1 MQHFC
6 VMIPPAVTVHTEG
19 APEQTRKTAPHPAPL
34 EDRSQG
40 VRIWI
45 PTLYNHWATS
55 PRLLQYNTNT
65 IRTIATLFMLFYY
78 RNFPPGMNKTLSCAI
93 LSFFH
98 LFEKSLRLS
107 KIFQCTFSTANN
119 VSSTQTKSKYSNR
132 QNWTVLWKLSHKVE
146 YFNPLNA
153 CYIGNGW
160 MN

>member
-6 VMIPPAVTVHTEG
+6 VMIPPAVTVHMEG
-19 APEQTRKTAPHPAPL
+19 ALEQTRKTAPHPAPP

-40 VRIWI
+40 VQIWI
-45 PTLYNHWATS
+45 PTFYKYNHWATS

-98 LFEKSLRLS
+98 LFEKSLTWLRLS
-107 KIFQCTFSTANN
+107 KIFQCIFSTANN
-119 VSSTQTKSKYSNR
+119 VSSTQTKSNR
-132 QNWTVLWKLSHKVE
+132 QNWTVLWKTITQSWI
-146 YFNPLNA
+146 F
-153 CYIGNGW
+153 
-160 MN
+160 